1 MGKTTKLIRGFSKS
15 IKTFVFFSILMLFSG
30 VSETYSGGESSDSQA
45 DDAKTQAIKKINDG
59 LTQYLQPLGVQIQ
72 VVDVTESQGK
82 LDFTAAIDLKQSPNL
97 QKLFTATGVT
107 GKNVQDLKLQG
118 TIDSNL
124 LSQSPSDLIK
134 AINIKAPLKQ
144 IRLPGISAQQLAFA
158 KPFFVISGK
167 APDNMKQF
175 AATDPQQAVWIAIG
189 ADANLKIGNQEHKF
203 GGNIIVGQD
212 NKTKKKTV
220 ELVGVLD
227 DPKKLFSFKGLE
239 AQSFSIDAK
248 YEDKKW
254 DITFVGEVK
263 INKASANFSMNSQ
276 KIKGKQ
282 IYVTTIE
289 SKDLKVSD
297 LMGEGAPA
305 TFKEIE
311 ITKLEITGSDATA
324 HIKFKGKENVELV
337 AFHPTPQ
344 SYTHVAIILDSIGF
358 DDLIPQLGST
368 PLKGSSLD
376 NFALVYV
383 PGQGEKGFDLK
394 KLPTNS
400 TLASTIKKV
409 SGQDKV
415 DFGKG
420 VHFFANL
427 DIKSSGE
434 FKTILKSVGLD
445 RETHFPLMGSMDP
458 SIFGQKKGSKP
469 KTQGLNFSAPLP
481 KLKLP
486 GVPAQQFAFEKPI
499 FSINGDAPEH
509 VSKGLL
515 EQFGQDQQI
524 WVEIGATLEVKFR
537 DKPQTMDS
545 YFIFGK
551 DKASQ
556 AMVVDILGTAKSSKG
571 IFSFPGL
578 EADNLNIEA
587 EYTKDA
593 GGKVAWN
600 LKFGG
605 QGKINGK
612 ELSFSTTYDTS
623 SKEYMVD
630 LIDKDLSVADVFGS
644 AGAAVPGFKDLKITE
659 VKITNTTMLADLEFR
674 GKTVELSIF
683 SPDQKSRVL
692 SLALKDPLAFTD
704 LIEQLKD
711 TPANGVSLDDLTLVY
726 VGGSGAKIKVSAKD
740 LPEQVGVN
748 IPKVVKESIEF
759 NSGVNFYANL
769 DVKGSGEIGDI
780 LEFVGVSKNITM
792 PLTGSVSPAVFNKKG
807 SSGAKATS
815 GMNLSTPLPKIKIP
829 KLPGGLTFS
838 APSFN
843 FAEGKPSSGAQ
854 ESSSSGSQ
862 QKSSSGSKQL
872 FVGVSSGLQFAIG
885 KQKLDFDA
893 TMGHET
899 INGKKELLLSAAGKM
914 NWKSPFGITWLNLG
928 NLGLSFAQSD
938 TTSKVDLTGIT
949 SIGSL
954 KNLNVDVDLQ
964 IKDGKID
971 DAFFGINSK
980 VAFNEIPV
988 LKSVPNADKFAF
1000 LNLQASTEGI
1010 SGKTMLNAMTFD
1022 VAAFEVGGKYTFALN
1037 DNNVDF
1043 SKFIPKAKGTPLAQL
1058 HLTSAAIIMSEAG
1071 MQNTAVSALPLVAQ
1085 SFFKDIYGSDSAKV
1099 NIAKGLTIAASLDPS
1114 KSSGGL
1120 KAIGVHEPMLVSGTV
1135 GGIFGGPPSVSI
1147 AVSLPALGEA
1157 AQMPKFF
1164 KVVDSISFF
1173 IKAIESGSG
1182 PDIEIG
1188 FTTNMTIHDGSKDVG
1203 FALSLELEIKDTGFG
1218 VNTVATV
1225 SNWNDVAGISGF
1237 NIEAVTLKTGLNDTG
1252 ALKLGI
1258 AAKTDLGPEKV
1269 DIAVETDLLLEALGF
1284 PEDIAFKGTISELGV
1299 PVMIEIAESL
1309 AGQAGAIDASSIPL
1323 PVFKDVS
1330 FAFATP
1336 GASDPDL
1343 GLVGDGFAMKGSL
1356 WFLGQELGVVDA
1368 SASPT
1373 AGVHFSG
1380 DIAVLK
1386 LGPVDLEKNSVLF
1399 NAGFTDP
1406 PEFSLT
1412 SSISIFG
1419 LTETTK
1425 VKFAM
1430 PNIFMEFESSL
1441 GGIFKTDIVMI
1452 ASGIDLAKGTI
1463 GKDANFFVKG
1473 TFQEDLFAWM
1483 RTQGVTDVQN
1493 VFNELQA
1500 GLKEANATLQKA
1512 KDSVDSLQSKIDAEK
1527 AKMRQERAAAA
1538 AQVTAAENK
1547 VNSLQ
1552 NSINSEHSGCHKKC
1566 AHWYDVGCYASKAE
1580 HCLAEDGLIAA
1591 KDVADGVLEAAKQ
1604 AIEHFPTDL
1613 MDPEIA
1619 AWEAEKAI
1627 ADVAL
1632 DAAMD
1637 VVNLAG
1643 NIVSVV
1649 EKGAAALVK
1658 EIGESDALVVDKAIF
1673 QMDLNSFIAGHSPA
1687 LMVLDLKIFGN
1698 TIPELKFAFK
1708 IPDTKDNLAFDVEQ
1722 MAYIPIEMVL
1732 QLLDK
1737 ELGSTV
1743 SKIVQPIVQK
1753 LGAQQS
1759 KIMDETNQ
1767 LLSSSNLSYLETLPT
1782 LEKKYQKFLPDFVAS
1797 AVAAATDADKSCG
1810 PTNVAACMSSLSN
1823 GWKGLAKQSGDLSN
1837 SLEARNTAIQQ
1848 AEDDRRAALAKN
1860 APKQWTDYLS
1870 SEPVV
1875 FSNQVLHFAHSDLCL
1890 SDFQGRV
1897 TLIPCAMTRK
1907 IHGDKPKNKISTPS
1921 VAQLHWSTKAVEN
1934 TGGHLA
1940 IVHQGKCLTPESIA
1954 SAAIKGSAVA
1964 TLHMKACS
1972 YKIPKEDGVIEV
1984 ADDQFGQLWKV
1995 LVASDDPNVKDDTYF
2010 RLMNRASAKC
2020 LRFPHPK
2027 ASVNT
2032 MTAIWS
2038 PCNGVDHEVFKIS
2051 KANKANVFHDR
2062 YALFKSPISHF
2073 CAGAS
2078 GDAKKG
2084 TPIHVEKCDRVDVSQ
2099 RWDFIENK
2107 DTKLVRFINRGTGWC
2122 LYPSNG
2128 LTGHPK
2134 KLVIQD
2140 KCDAQGSMHWKV
2152 IDVPGGFKIQ
2162 SNDAKFANTCFAIK
2176 NGDHTPGEAI
2186 ELVNCVM
2193 TGYGMVWGLDDFQNN
2208 YQWKQAGT
2216 NSSAKM
2222 YKTKELVRSICRI
2235 HTPSGIIMPGV
2246 WLVANEQA
2254 TCSTYW
2260 EFGGQNAALVALPLK
2275 KKMQQGIEKK
2285 IVDGSKYKV
2294 DVLMSIEK
2302 AVWHNAGGKLPSN
2315 AIIGGRLQKSMI
2327 YICQVQDTDSAKTIR
2342 YGALTAKQTGCHV
2355 AMETGHVKIYPSY
2368 KVLTDGASLNLHQ

>member
-1 MGKTTKLIRGFSKS
+1 
-15 IKTFVFFSILMLFSG
+15 MLFSG

-45 DDAKTQAIKKINDG
+45 DDAKAQAIKKINDG
-59 LTQYLQPLGVQIQ
+59 LTQYLQPLGAQIQ
-72 VVDVTESQGK
+72 VVDITESQGK
-82 LDFTAAIDLKQSPNL
+82 LDFTAVINLKQSPNL
-97 QKLFTATGVT
+97 AMLFAATGVT
-107 GKNVQDLKLQG
+107 GKNAQDLKLQG

-124 LSQSPSDLIK
+124 LNQSPAELIK
-134 AINIKAPLKQ
+134 AINIRAPLKQ

-158 KPFFVISGK
+158 KPFFMISGK

-189 ADANLKIGNQEHKF
+189 ADANIKIGNQEHKF

-212 NKTKKKTV
+212 NKTKQKTV
-220 ELVGVLD
+220 ELVGALD

-254 DITFVGEVK
+254 DITFAGEVK
-263 INKASANFSMNSQ
+263 INQASANFSMNLQ

-282 IYVTTIE
+282 KYVTTIE

-297 LMGEGAPA
+297 LIGEGAVA
-305 TFKEIE
+305 AFKEIE

-358 DDLIPQLGST
+358 DDLIPQIGST
-368 PLKGSSLD
+368 ALKGSSLD

-383 PGQGEKGFDLK
+383 PGQGEKEFDLK

-434 FKTILKSVGLD
+434 FKTILKSVGLE
-445 RETHFPLMGSMDP
+445 RETHIPLMGSVDP

-499 FSINGDAPEH
+499 FSINGNAPEH
-509 VSKGLL
+509 VSKGQL
-515 EQFGQDQQI
+515 EQFGQDEQI
-524 WVEIGATLEVKFR
+524 WVEIGATLKVKFG
-537 DKPQTMDS
+537 DKPQTIDS

-556 AMVVDILGTAKSSKG
+556 ATVVDIIGTAKSSQG

-578 EADNLNIEA
+578 EADNLNLEA

-593 GGKVAWN
+593 GGKVAWD

-612 ELSFSTTYDTS
+612 ELTFLTTYNTS
-623 SKEYMVD
+623 SKQYMVD

-674 GKTVELSIF
+674 GKTVELSVF
-683 SPDQKSRVL
+683 SPDKKSKVL
-692 SLALKDPLAFTD
+692 SLALKEQLAFTD

-726 VGGSGAKIKVSAKD
+726 VGGSGAKIKVRAKD

-748 IPKVVKESIEF
+748 ISKVVKESIEF

-769 DVKGSGEIGDI
+769 DIKGSGEMGDI

-792 PLTGSVSPAVFNKKG
+792 PLTGSVSPAIFNKKG
-807 SSGAKATS
+807 SSGTKATS
-815 GMNLSTPLPKIKIP
+815 GMNLSSPLPAIKIP
-829 KLPGGLTFS
+829 KLPGGITFS

-843 FAEGKPSSGAQ
+843 FAEGKPSSGT
-854 ESSSSGSQ
+854 Q

-885 KQKLDFDA
+885 KQKLNFDA
-893 TMGHET
+893 SVGQET
-899 INGKKELLLSAAGKM
+899 KNGKKELLLSAAGKT
-914 NWKSPFGITWLNLG
+914 NWKSPLGITWLDLG
-928 NLGLSFAQSD
+928 SLGLSFAKSD

-954 KNLNVDVDLQ
+954 QNLNVDVDLQ

-980 VAFNEIPV
+980 IAFNEIPV
-988 LKSVPNADKFAF
+988 LKSVPNADKFEF
-1000 LNLQASTEGI
+1000 LNLQASTQGI

-1037 DNNVDF
+1037 DQDVDF

-1058 HLTSAAIIMSEAG
+1058 HLTSVAIIMSEAG
-1071 MQNTAVSALPLVAQ
+1071 VKNTAVSALPLVAQ
-1085 SFFKDIYGSDSAKV
+1085 GFFKDIYGSDSAKV
-1099 NIAKGLTIAASLDPS
+1099 NIANGLTIAASLDPG

-1120 KAIGVHEPMLVSGTV
+1120 KAIGIHEPMLVSGTI

-1147 AVSLPALGEA
+1147 AVSLPGLGQA
-1157 AQMPKFF
+1157 SQMPKFF
-1164 KVVDSISFF
+1164 KVVDDISFF

-1188 FTTNMTIHDGSKDVG
+1188 FTTNMTIHDGKKDVG

-1225 SNWNDVAGISGF
+1225 SNWNNVAGINGF

-1258 AAKTDLGPEKV
+1258 EAKTDLGPEKV
-1269 DIAVETDLLLEALGF
+1269 DVAVETDLVLEALGF
-1284 PEDIAFKGTISELGV
+1284 PEDIAFRGTFSELGI

-1309 AGQAGAIDASSIPL
+1309 AGGGTKIDASKIPL

-1343 GLVGDGFAMKGSL
+1343 NLVGNGFAMKGSL
-1356 WFLGQELGVVDA
+1356 YFLGQELGVIDA

-1373 AGVHFSG
+1373 AGVHFDG
-1380 DIAVLK
+1380 EIATLK
-1386 LGPVDLEKNSVLF
+1386 LGPIELDKNTILF
-1399 NAGFTDP
+1399 NAGFTDL
-1406 PEFSLT
+1406 PEFAIT
-1412 SSISIFG
+1412 SNISIFG
-1419 LTETTK
+1419 LQETTK

-1430 PNIFMEFESSL
+1430 PNIFMEFEAAL
-1441 GGIFKTDIVMI
+1441 GGAFKSDVLMI
-1452 ASGIDLAKGTI
+1452 SSGIDLTTGTI
-1463 GKDANFFVKG
+1463 GKDANFFVRG
-1473 TFQEDLFAWM
+1473 TFEEDLFAWM

-1500 GLKEANATLQKA
+1500 GLKQANDTLQKA
-1512 KDSVDSLQSKIDAEK
+1512 KDSVDSLQSKIDARK
-1527 AKMRQERAAAA
+1527 AQMRRERQAAAN
-1538 AQVTAAENK
+1538 QVAAAENK

-1552 NSINSEHSGCHKKC
+1552 NSINYESGQCHKKC
-1566 AHWYDVGCYASKAE
+1566 AHWYSVSCYASKAV
-1580 HCLAEDGLIAA
+1580 HCVEEDGLIAA
-1591 KDVADGVLEAAKQ
+1591 KGIADGVLEAAKQ
-1604 AIEHFPTDL
+1604 AVEHFPTDL

-1619 AWEAEKAI
+1619 AWEAEKAT

-1643 NIVSVV
+1643 DIVSLVG
-1649 EKGAAALVK
+1649 KGAAALVK

-1673 QMDLNSFIAGHSPA
+1673 QMDLNSFINGKSPA
-1687 LMVLDLKIFGN
+1687 LMVLDLKMFGK

-1708 IPDTKDNLAFDVEQ
+1708 IPDTADNLAFDVEQ
-1722 MAYIPIEMVL
+1722 MAYIPIQMVL
-1732 QLLDK
+1732 ELLDK
-1737 ELGSTV
+1737 ELGSTT
-1743 SKIVQPIVQK
+1743 SKLVQPIIQK
-1753 LGAQQS
+1753 LGAQQAT
-1759 KIMDETNQ
+1759 ILEETNK
-1767 LLSSSNLSYLETLPT
+1767 LLSSSNLAHLETLPT
-1782 LEKKYQKFLPDFVAS
+1782 LEKKYQKFLPDFIAS
-1797 AVAAATDADKSCG
+1797 AVAASTDADKSCK
-1810 PTNVAACMSSLSN
+1810 PTNVAACMSTITS
-1823 GWKGLAKQSGDLSN
+1823 GWKGLAKQSGDLGN
-1837 SLEARNTAIQQ
+1837 SLEARNNAIEQ
-1848 AEDDRRAALAKN
+1848 AEDARREALAKK

-1875 FSNQVLHFAHSDLCL
+1875 LSNQVLHFSHSDLCL
-1890 SDFQGRV
+1890 SDFQSNV

-1921 VAQLHWSTKAVEN
+1921 AAQLHWSSKVVEN

-1940 IVHQGKCLTPESIA
+1940 MLHQGKCLTPESVS

-1964 TLHMKACS
+1964 KLHMKACS
-1972 YKIPKEDGVIEV
+1972 FKIPKEDGIIETS
-1984 ADDQFGQLWKV
+1984 DDQFGQLWKL
-1995 LVASDDPNVKDDTYF
+1995 LVASNDPKVQDDTYF
-2010 RLMNRASAKC
+2010 KLMNRASGKC

-2027 ASVNT
+2027 ASINT
-2032 MTAIWS
+2032 MTAVWA

-2051 KANKANVFHDR
+2051 KTSDANVFHDR

-2073 CAGAS
+2073 CVGAS

-2084 TPIHVEKCDRVDVSQ
+2084 TPIHIEKCAKLDVTQ

-2107 DTKLVRFINRGTGWC
+2107 KTKLVRFINRGTGWC

-2140 KCDAQGSMHWKV
+2140 KCDAQDSMHWKI

-2162 SNDAKFANTCFAIK
+2162 SNDPKFTNTCFAIK

-2186 ELVNCVM
+2186 DLLDCKM

-2208 YQWKQAGT
+2208 YQWKQAGK
-2216 NSSAKM
+2216 NASAKM
-2222 YKTKELVRSICRI
+2222 YKMTKVARSICRI

-2246 WLVANEQA
+2246 WLVADNQA

-2260 EFGGQNAALVALPLK
+2260 KFGNQNAALVALPLK
-2275 KKMQQGIEKK
+2275 GKIQQGVEKK
-2285 IVDGSKYKV
+2285 IADGSKYKV
-2294 DVLMSIEK
+2294 DVMMSIEK
-2302 AVWHNAGGKLPSN
+2302 AVWQNSQGGKLPAN
-2315 AIIGGRLQKSMI
+2315 AIIGGRLPKSMI
-2327 YICQVQDTDSAKTIR
+2327 YICQVQDQSSSVKTIR
-2342 YGALTAKQTGCHV
+2342 YGALNDKQKGCHV
-2355 AMETGHVKIYPSY
+2355 AMETGHVKIYDNY
-2368 KVLTDGASLNLHQ
+2368 KILTDGSHLNLHQ